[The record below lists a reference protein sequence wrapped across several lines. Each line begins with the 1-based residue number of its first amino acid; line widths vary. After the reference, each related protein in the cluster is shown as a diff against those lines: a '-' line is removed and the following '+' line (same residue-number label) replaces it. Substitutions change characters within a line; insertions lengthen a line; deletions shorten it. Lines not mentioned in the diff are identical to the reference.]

1 MEFCLVR
8 VFQPTLCL
16 FGRHLYILG
25 LQGFLTGDVAT
36 WDLMLMSSEVFPR
49 ERGFRRN
56 PEDFLVCLL

>member
-25 LQGFLTGDVAT
+25 LQGFLAWVMWLPGI
-36 WDLMLMSSEVFPR
+36 
-49 ERGFRRN
+49 
-56 PEDFLVCLL
+56 